1 MQDYYIENDLKCP
14 IDGDYA
20 TKIFKRYFPKIRS
33 ILQKSDYKSKD
44 VKLSEMIRQ
53 SELAYKRQL
62 EELEQRTS
70 SEEMTNNM
78 GETDISDIIDVI
90 TKSILDVTEQ
100 FTVKQIETAIK
111 QVIGSNKKT
120 DINIRVVTRMVFDK
134 LKESRTVPKISKE
147 EMLKN
152 IID

>member
-1 MQDYYIENDLKCP
+1 
-14 IDGDYA
+14 
-20 TKIFKRYFPKIRS
+20 
-33 ILQKSDYKSKD
+33 
-44 VKLSEMIRQ
+44 MIRQ